1 MAWNVH
7 ANLLSFGIDVTM
19 ITNGENIVKTR
30 YIDEKSNQQILRVDI
45 ENDVKPF
52 KGNMPEGDFDA
63 LVISDYDKDL

>member
-1 MAWNVH
+1 
-7 ANLLSFGIDVTM
+7 M

-52 KGNMPEGDFDA
+52 KGNMPKEI
-63 LVISDYDKDL
+63 LMHWLYLIMIRIYNISTTI